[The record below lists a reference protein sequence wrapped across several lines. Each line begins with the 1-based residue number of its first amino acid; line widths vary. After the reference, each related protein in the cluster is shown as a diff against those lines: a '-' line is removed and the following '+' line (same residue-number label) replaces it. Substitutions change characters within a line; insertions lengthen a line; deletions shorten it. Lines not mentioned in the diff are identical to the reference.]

1 MPLVTFEQLPAD
13 ARLWIFAAE
22 RPLSS
27 DERDRLL
34 TIVDQFL
41 AHWKAHG
48 VPLTAARDWRYD
60 RFLLV
65 GVDEAAADAS
75 GCSIDAMVRQFE
87 QLETAIGVAL
97 LDHGPVLFRRGN
109 AIERVARPV
118 FADLARQGIV
128 SPDTVVFN
136 NTVTRVGDVREGKWE
151 TPARASWHARAF
163 NLTNPANQTHP
174 ANPSNE
180 VVR

>member
-1 MPLVTFEQLPAD
+1 MPVVPFDELPGD
-13 ARLWIFAAE
+13 SRLWVFAAE

-27 DERDRLL
+27 AEAESLL
-34 TIVDQFL
+34 AVVDQFL

-65 GVDEAAADAS
+65 GVDEAAAGAS
-75 GCSIDAMVRQFE
+75 GCSIDAMVKQLQ
-87 QLETAIGVAL
+87 QLESAIGASL

-109 AIERVARPV
+109 AIERLPRPE
-118 FADLARQGIV
+118 FAALARAGAV
-128 SPDTVVFN
+128 SPETVVFN
-136 NTVTRVGDVREGKWE
+136 NTLTRVGDVREGKWE

-163 NLTNPANQTHP
+163 NLTGPVAG
-174 ANPSNE
+174 E
-180 VVR
+180 VAP